1 MTDNRA
7 APDYD
12 DSEDMLMNEDVDF
25 LDDDVEDE
33 QETRAPR
40 SRAFNLDM
48 RHRIEDRLE
57 QRRLLKELNEYEFF
71 DLDDDGTL
79 H

>member
-7 APDYD
+7 ANDYD
-12 DSEDMLMNEDVDF
+12 DSEDLLMNEDSDF
-25 LDDDVEDE
+25 LDDEVDEE
-33 QETRAPR
+33 QESRASR

-71 DLDDDGTL
+71 NLDEDSTV